1 VEQDHV
7 DRFISSLPDELDID
21 PAVERIVDRINGLG
35 RRFRRMAEE
44 TLAERGLSFGEYKLL
59 GFLRHA
65 RPEPRASAGTLAR
78 WTELSSGAMT
88 NRLDRVESAGLVRR
102 LPDPDD
108 RRGILVE
115 LTDAGRKAYDE
126 AVGAQAQAEILMAS
140 ALSQREQDRLNALL
154 RRLMLAFEAQE
165 AEAAGKRRP

>member
-7 DRFISSLPDELDID
+7 DHFIASLPDELGID
-21 PAVERIVDRINGLG
+21 PAVEGIVDRINGLG

-78 WTELSSGAMT
+78 WSELSSGAMT
-88 NRLDRVESAGLVRR
+88 NRLDRLEASGLVRR
-102 LPDPDD
+102 LADPDD
-108 RRGILVE
+108 RRGVLVE
-115 LTDAGRKAYDE
+115 LTDEGRKAYDE
-126 AVGAQAQAEILMAS
+126 AVGAQAQAEKLMAS
-140 ALSQREQDRLNALL
+140 ALDQREKEQLNALL
-154 RRLMLAFEAQE
+154 RRLMLVFEADE
-165 AEAAGKRRP
+165 ASGRRRS